1 MPDFVHLHVHSEYS
15 LLDGMCRVKDL
26 PKRAKE
32 LGMSAIALTDHGVM
46 YGAVNFYKE
55 CVKEGI
61 KPIIGCE
68 VYVAPRSR
76 FQKESGIDDDYAH
89 LILLA
94 KNKIGYENLIKLVS
108 LGFVD
113 GYYYKPRID
122 LEILEKYSEGLI
134 CLSACLAGSLSNA
147 ILSDDM
153 EKAKEVALWHKRV
166 FGEDYYLEIQN
177 NGIPEQVLIN
187 QKIIGLSR
195 ELDIPLVG
203 TNDAHFL

>member
-94 KNKIGYENLIKLVS
+94 KNVDGVYNKDPKKYDDAVKYDEVTYMQSINEKLGVMDTTAITLCMENKIPILVFALNDENSIIRAANGEKIGTIIK
-108 LGFVD
+108 
-113 GYYYKPRID
+113 
-122 LEILEKYSEGLI
+122 E
-134 CLSACLAGSLSNA
+134 
-147 ILSDDM
+147 
-153 EKAKEVALWHKRV
+153 
-166 FGEDYYLEIQN
+166 
-177 NGIPEQVLIN
+177 
-187 QKIIGLSR
+187 
-195 ELDIPLVG
+195 
-203 TNDAHFL
+203 